1 MIACL
6 TKTYTFSME
15 GRRLTTHRGGES
27 IKLNM
32 AEQWEG
38 EHGYAPKD
46 HNHEWIEAE
55 LNRLRTSISSIE
67 THTTRFILKAMPV
80 GTIMWF
86 KRDDSTLGDWLREN
100 GWAIYDDLVGRYPL
114 GCYEGNLIN
123 EDGAI
128 SGAGTIVE
136 AGLPNISG
144 MAGTVVTDSSK
155 PSSNGALSLTDVG
168 DNTIKTSDWT
178 KRKGRLTFDASAGT
192 VASVSEDGTVT
203 YMSESESPYGK
214 STTVTPPS
222 VMLVPYIK
230 ISGTSVPLL

>member
-1 MIACL
+1 
-6 TKTYTFSME
+6 
-15 GRRLTTHRGGES
+15 
-27 IKLNM
+27 M
-32 AEQWEG
+32 AESWEG

-46 HNHEWIEAE
+46 HNHEWIERE
-55 LNRLRTSISSIE
+55 LNDLKTSISSIQ

-86 KRDDSTLGDWLREN
+86 KREDSTLGDWLRNN

-114 GCYEGNLIN
+114 GCYEGNRIN
-123 EDGAI
+123 IEDGTVI
-128 SGAGTIVE
+128 EGAGVIVE
-136 AGLPNISG
+136 AGLPNIQG
-144 MAGTVVTDSSK
+144 MAGTIVTDSSN
-155 PSSNGALSLTDVG
+155 PSSDGALKLTDVA

-192 VASVSEDGTVT
+192 VASVSEDGTIT
-203 YMSESESPYGK
+203 YMPESESPYGK
-214 STTVTPPS
+214 SSTVTPPS